1 MITNESTIDA
11 QEVSKFA
18 QLAQD
23 WWDINGPLRTLHDI
37 NATRLEFI
45 KQHANLSMHKVLDVG
60 CGGGILCEAMA
71 KLGAQVMGIDAES
84 GSIKVAKEHAS
95 KSSLTIDYLDTPIED
110 YESSTFDVVTCMELL
125 EHVQKP
131 ELLLQHCK
139 RLLKPGGLL
148 FVSTINRTL
157 KAYLGAVIAAEYLL
171 KLLPKQTHDYNKFIK
186 PSELLGMSRALDMQ
200 LIDMKGIAY
209 NPLTRQASLI
219 DRVDI
224 NYILVLA
231 SSNYYVEN

>member
-1 MITNESTIDA
+1 MITNESTIDT
-11 QEVSKFA
+11 QEVNKFA

-23 WWDINGPLRTLHDI
+23 WWDINGPLKTLHDI
-37 NATRLEFI
+37 NGTRLEFI
-45 KQHANLSMHKVLDVG
+45 TQHSNLSMRRVLDVG

-71 KLGAQVMGIDAES
+71 KLGAQVTGIDAEPE
-84 GSIKVAKEHAS
+84 SIKVAKEHAS
-95 KSSLTIDYLDTPIED
+95 QSSLTINYLDTPIED
-110 YESSTFDVVTCMELL
+110 YESPMFDVVTCMELL

-186 PSELLGMSRALDMQ
+186 PSELLKMSRALEMQ
-200 LIDMKGIAY
+200 MIDMKGLAY

-219 DRVDI
+219 DKVDI
-224 NYILVLA
+224 NYILVL
-231 SSNYYVEN
+231 S